1 MPEIS
6 RFYGIIIQMFF
17 KDHNPPHFHI
27 TYGEY
32 KAVVTIE
39 DGIVE
44 GNMTSKALKLV
55 FEWMELHKEELMK
68 NWELA
73 QNGELPKSIEPLK

>member
-6 RFYGIIIQMFF
+6 RFYGIIVQMFF

-27 TYGEY
+27 TYGDY
-32 KAVVTIE
+32 RAVITIE

-55 FEWMELHKEELMK
+55 FEWMEIHKEELME
-68 NWELA
+68 NWNLT